1 MRFPRTFI
9 LVAIVTLMVVLT
21 ACKGDKHHVVVSKS
35 AKAGQ
40 YCIVT
45 QLATETSEPGQY
57 TLDKDAPKQ
66 TDCGLNSEQYKA
78 AKVGSPRP

>member
-1 MRFPRTFI
+1 MEHFRT
-9 LVAIVTLMVVLT
+9 LVGIAALLAALT
-21 ACKGDKHHVVVSKS
+21 ACKGDKRHVVVSKS

-45 QLATETSEPGQY
+45 QLATETGEPGQY
-57 TLDKDAPKQ
+57 ALDKGAPKQ

-78 AKVGSPRP
+78 VKVGSPRP